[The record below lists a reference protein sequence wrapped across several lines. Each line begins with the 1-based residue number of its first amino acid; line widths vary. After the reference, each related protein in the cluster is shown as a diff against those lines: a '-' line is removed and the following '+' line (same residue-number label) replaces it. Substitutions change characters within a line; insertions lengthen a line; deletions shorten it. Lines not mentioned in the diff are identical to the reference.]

1 MDIPVIDL
9 STPETL
15 ERDFYAWLN
24 GNPLNVCNKF
34 ESFSVKSEE
43 PLSDYQ
49 RSSLPSL
56 ETISCPTVPYVTDYS
71 DVYQQ
76 QYCTYIESSES
87 GSPSSLSCS
96 SMEYDV
102 PPPPQ
107 HERDVARSS
116 GGSGRN
122 QLGRTYSPGLPL
134 SMFEREEIVKLFQAG
149 WKICDISKRLCV
161 THSCV
166 SKILNRFRQ
175 TGSVKPK
182 DAKEGRMESP
192 LVLAVRDY
200 RSRLGMCRQSEI
212 REQLIRDGVCTREN
226 APSRSSINHILRTKL
241 DIKRRRK
248 AN

>member
-1 MDIPVIDL
+1 MDVPIIDL

-15 ERDFYAWLN
+15 ERDFYAWLRSDPSTTKTLAPQVFTHTEN
-24 GNPLNVCNKF
+24 YYQ
-34 ESFSVKSEE
+34 EISEYN
-43 PLSDYQ
+43 S
-49 RSSLPSL
+49 
-56 ETISCPTVPYVTDYS
+56 
-71 DVYQQ
+71 YQQ
-76 QYCTYIESSES
+76 YYSYTESSES

-96 SMEYDV
+96 SLDYEV

-107 HERDVARSS
+107 HEKDVARS
-116 GGSGRN
+116 SGRN

-134 SMFEREEIVKLFQAG
+134 SMNEREEIVKLFQNG

-166 SKILNRFRQ
+166 SKILNRYRQ

-182 DAKEGRMESP
+182 DAKEGRTESP
-192 LVLAVRDY
+192 LVLAVKDY

-212 REQLIRDGVCTREN
+212 REQLIRDGICSREN

-241 DIKRRRK
+241 DIKRRK
-248 AN
+248 KGSCNE

>member
-1 MDIPVIDL
+1 MDVPIIDL

-24 GNPLNVCNKF
+24 
-34 ESFSVKSEE
+34 
-43 PLSDYQ
+43 SD
-49 RSSLPSL
+49 P
-56 ETISCPTVPYVTDYS
+56 PP
-71 DVYQQ
+71 Q
-76 QYCTYIESSES
+76 QYFQTEINEFSHQYPQYYPYTESSDS

-96 SMEYDV
+96 SVDYDV

-107 HERDVARSS
+107 YEKDVARS
-116 GGSGRN
+116 SGRN

-134 SMFEREEIVKLFQAG
+134 SMCEREEIVKLFQGG

-166 SKILNRFRQ
+166 SKILNRYRQ

-182 DAKEGRMESP
+182 DAKEGRTESP

-212 REQLIRDGVCTREN
+212 REQLIRDGICTREN

-241 DIKRRRK
+241 DIKRRK
-248 AN
+248 KVASEE

>member
-1 MDIPVIDL
+1 MDEPIIDT
-9 STPETL
+9 STPESL
-15 ERDFYAWLN
+15 ERDFMAWLKSDPN
-24 GNPLNVCNKF
+24 TTIRKSWS
-34 ESFSVKSEE
+34 ESGV
-43 PLSDYQ
+43 
-49 RSSLPSL
+49 PSL
-56 ETISCPTVPYVTDYS
+56 VSQFTDLFEVNMYNPYYYPDTS
-71 DVYQQ
+71 D
-76 QYCTYIESSES
+76 S

-96 SMEYDV
+96 SLDYDV

-107 HERDVARSS
+107 YEKDVARS
-116 GGSGRN
+116 SGRN

-134 SMFEREEIVKLFQAG
+134 SMCEREEIVKLFQAG

-166 SKILNRFRQ
+166 SKILNRYRQ

-182 DAKEGRMESP
+182 DAKEGRTESP

-212 REQLIRDGVCTREN
+212 REQLIRDGICTRDN

-241 DIKRRRK
+241 DIKRRK
-248 AN
+248 KCLSED